1 MPSKKE
7 DVEKAPETNAVGN
20 VFGPLNS
27 VLLGSGCQIYR
38 KSAWAHVLNWI
49 IIMAVVLCEMYHV
62 VLVNGPRLKL
72 DKEFLS
78 NVMYPVFYASG
89 IIFMVVV
96 NQNRS
101 TLRKI
106 LDTVTQDL
114 DYHRQKRLHR
124 FALKGSLV
132 SFALVI
138 NFYFCYFVMGWI
150 HKEGSPYFMDWTL
163 RLTACVFL
171 SHNWVV
177 GGIHVYN
184 FFVRAITEYELM
196 YFDKLVWQMQANRFR
211 PTPNQV
217 CLERLKVMAMKETFV
232 RVTGIIP
239 VLWFLKEFIYLSGIL
254 MNLKATFSNQG
265 YFMMSIM
272 THVIPL
278 TLIISTVI
286 SLMLFTDNCVTEL
299 STKIEEVKRVI
310 LEKEEAS
317 NWFPVLS
324 QLDSEKHFQFRAWNL
339 FDVNKYLILSFV
351 ASLITFSALF
361 IQISDSM

>member
-1 MPSKKE
+1 M
-7 DVEKAPETNAVGN
+7 
-20 VFGPLNS
+20 
-27 VLLGSGCQIYR
+27 GSGCQIYR
-38 KSAWAHVLNWI
+38 KSALTNVLNWI
-49 IIMAVVLCEMYHV
+49 IIVAVVSCEVYHV

-89 IIFMVVV
+89 IIYMVVV
-96 NQNRS
+96 NRNRE
-101 TLRKI
+101 TLRDI
-106 LDTVTQDL
+106 LDTVTLHL
-114 DYHRQKRLHR
+114 DSNRKKRLHR
-124 FALKGSLV
+124 FALQGSFV

-138 NFYFCYFVMGWI
+138 NFYVCYFVMGWI

-196 YFDKLVWQMQANRFR
+196 YFDKLIWQMQANGFR
-211 PTPNQV
+211 PTPNKV
-217 CLERLKVMAMKETFV
+217 CLERMKTMAMKETFV

-254 MNLKATFSNQG
+254 MNLKATFSNQE
-265 YFMMSIM
+265 YFIMSIM
-272 THVIPL
+272 TYVIPL

-286 SLMLFTDNCVTEL
+286 SLMVFTDNCVAEI
-299 STKIEEVKRVI
+299 SAKIDEATRVI

-317 NWFPVLS
+317 KWFPVLS
-324 QLDSEKHFQFRAWNL
+324 QLDSQKKFQFRAWNL
-339 FDVNKYLILSFV
+339 FDINKYLILSFA

-361 IQISDSM
+361 IQISDSMVN